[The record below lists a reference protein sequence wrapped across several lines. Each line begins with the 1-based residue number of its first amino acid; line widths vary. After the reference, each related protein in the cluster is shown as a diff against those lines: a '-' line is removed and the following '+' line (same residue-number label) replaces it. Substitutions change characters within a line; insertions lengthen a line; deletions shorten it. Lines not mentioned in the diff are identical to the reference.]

1 LKQQAGEWGFAD
13 ACSRSLGGE
22 ADVKNKKHQDAA
34 VPGTRHKDRIPKRS
48 GRAGRRLDWR
58 SLLVSLVAT
67 LALSAAL
74 PGFIGGASAQRMLM
88 VGAAKRTA
96 AIVVPVGKSDDVR
109 TDVPFVDI
117 VVGNPDIADVN
128 ALTDHTLSILGKKL
142 GTTRV
147 SIYGEDKKL
156 IGVFDVEVSYDTSAL
171 GAELTRRFPT
181 DRLHVSSVN
190 GRILLTGTVT
200 DGVVLD
206 QALTVARQF
215 GPEVINSVQVAQ
227 PQQVMLEVRFVEASR
242 QAGRE
247 LGVQWNVLPRPG
259 HDQRFIANIGAGQ
272 SASSLPVTP
281 FFANAPIASLAS
293 PSGAP
298 AAAAGV
304 IGTATSPFG
313 FLAGNLIAKGL
324 QIDVMLNAL
333 EERGLARRLAE
344 PNLVALSGDTANFLA
359 GGEYP
364 IPVPGA
370 FAGQIAVDY
379 KKYGV
384 SLAFTPTVLRGSV
397 INLKIEP
404 EVSSLDPA
412 HSVTVGN
419 GIVVP
424 ALTVRRASSTIELKD
439 GQSFVLAG
447 LLQSDLATAQ
457 QQLPWIG
464 DVPVLGALFS
474 SKSYQKNET
483 DLIIIVTPHLVNPT
497 RPGDVVRTPL
507 DTTLPANDVD
517 FFLKNKNELLRT
529 QVRGGAAAVER
540 GPIGHMLELPK
551 GGFNA
556 AVQ

>member
-1 LKQQAGEWGFAD
+1 M
-13 ACSRSLGGE
+13 
-22 ADVKNKKHQDAA
+22 KNDKHNDAA
-34 VPGTRHKDRIPKRS
+34 VSHTRRTDRTQIIDRH
-48 GRAGRRLDWR
+48 GARAVRTGSRPDWR
-58 SLLVSLVAT
+58 TLLVSLAAVVS
-67 LALSAAL
+67 LSAVHGT
-74 PGFIGGASAQRMLM
+74 PSF
-88 VGAAKRTA
+88 VGAAMAESMIHVGATKRTA
-96 AIVVPVGKSDDVR
+96 SVVVAVGKSEDVR
-109 TDVPFVDI
+109 TDQPFVDI
-117 VVGNPDIADVN
+117 VVGNPDTADVN
-128 ALTDHTLSILGKKL
+128 ALTDHSLSILGKKI

-147 SIYGEDKKL
+147 SIYGEDKRL
-156 IGVFDVEVSYDTSAL
+156 IGVFDVEVSYDTTAL
-171 GAELTRRFPT
+171 ADELARRFPGNKLRVT
-181 DRLHVSSVN
+181 AVN
-190 GRILLTGTVT
+190 GRILLSGTAT

-206 QALTVARQF
+206 QALTIARQF

-242 QAGRE
+242 QASRE
-247 LGVQWNVLPRPG
+247 LGVQWNVGPRPG
-259 HDQRFIANIGAGQ
+259 TQGNFITNIGSQQPA
-272 SASSLPVTP
+272 SALPVTSTS
-281 FFANAPIASLAS
+281 ATNPITSLTNVL
-293 PSGAP
+293 GAP
-298 AAAAGV
+298 AGTGGI
-304 IGTATSPFG
+304 IGTATAPFG
-313 FLAGNLIAKGL
+313 FLAGSAVAKGL
-324 QIDVMLNAL
+324 QIDLLLNAL

-370 FAGQIAVDY
+370 FAGQIVVDY

-384 SLAFTPTVLRGSV
+384 SLAFTPTVLNGSL

-404 EVSSLDPA
+404 EVSALDPA
-412 HSVTVGN
+412 HNVTLGN

-447 LLQSDLATAQ
+447 LLQNDLATAQ

-483 DLIIIVTPHLVNPT
+483 DLVIIVTPRLVNPT

-517 FFLKNKNELLRT
+517 FFLKNKAEVLRT
-529 QVRGGAAAVER
+529 EVRGGGAAVER

-551 GGFNA
+551 GGFHA
-556 AVQ
+556 AAQ

>member
-1 LKQQAGEWGFAD
+1 M
-13 ACSRSLGGE
+13 
-22 ADVKNKKHQDAA
+22 KNQKHHDAA
-34 VPGTRHKDRIPKRS
+34 VLRTRHEDRTPETAGV
-48 GRAGRRLDWR
+48 GRLGRRIDWR
-58 SLLVSLVAT
+58 SLLLSLF
-67 LALSAAL
+67 AAVVL
-74 PGFIGGASAQRMLM
+74 TAAPGMPGFAGSAMAQRMIQ
-88 VGAAKRTA
+88 VGATNLTA
-96 AIVVPVGKSDDVR
+96 SVVVPVAKSEDVR
-109 TDVPFVDI
+109 TDTSFVDI
-117 VVGNPDIADVN
+117 MVGDPEIADVN
-128 ALTDHTLSILGKKL
+128 ALTDHTLSILGRKI

-147 SIYGEDKKL
+147 SIYGEAKRL
-156 IGVFDVEVSYDTSAL
+156 IGVFDVEVSYDTTAL
-171 GAELTRRFPT
+171 AIELARRFPSHG
-181 DRLHVSSVN
+181 LHVSSVN
-190 GRILLTGTVT
+190 GRILLTGIVS

-259 HDQRFIANIGAGQ
+259 HDSRFLANIGSGQ
-272 SASSLPVTP
+272 PASNLPVT
-281 FFANAPIASLAS
+281 AGSDGGLSSLA
-293 PSGAP
+293 GAG
-298 AAAAGV
+298 AVAGV

-324 QIDVMLNAL
+324 QVDVMLNAL

-379 KKYGV
+379 KQYGV
-384 SLAFTPTVLRGSV
+384 SLAFTPTVLNGSV

-404 EVSSLDPA
+404 EVSALDP
-412 HSVTVGN
+412 SNNVTVGN

-447 LLQSDLATAQ
+447 LLQNDLTTAQ
-457 QQLPWIG
+457 QQLPWLG

-517 FFLKNKNELLRT
+517 FFLKNKNEVLRT
-529 QVRGGAAAVER
+529 EVRGGAAAVER

-551 GGFNA
+551 GGIHA
-556 AVQ
+556 AAQ